1 MASPFFGDSFRFE
14 PQYRWRLHL
23 FSAGA
28 VHYFM
33 IPGVLRD
40 LGGRC
45 AFSYWDRILCDCLM
59 DICALRPELEGQK
72 KLSKFVASNPENSH
86 RNA

>member
-33 IPGVLRD
+33 IPGVLRE
-40 LGGRC
+40 LGGAMRL
-45 AFSYWDRILCDCLM
+45 FLL
-59 DICALRPELEGQK
+59 G
-72 KLSKFVASNPENSH
+72 SNSV
-86 RNA
+86 